1 MRTLKIPARGDT
13 LTTFA
18 VPPFQIDPADL
29 PPAIRTSDA
38 GSFARYTFTERV
50 PNILRETLA
59 LNDPPEISR
68 RALEALHVEVTQGR
82 VSGLCEDTPDKTFW
96 NTVSAP
102 HIGQSWL
109 DVPWYWGE
117 AFFYRRLLEATGYFR
132 PGPGQ
137 QVDPFGLKKATELAP
152 DAAPQAVNA
161 LLSQLPD
168 EPRGRFETLLHAS
181 LWGNRSDL
189 SYEVAR
195 RLGRPTGA
203 PEERANLLVDDSS
216 RLWDL
221 LRTKE
226 CSRLALLADNAGTEL
241 LMDLALVDYL
251 LCQDLV
257 EDVQLH
263 LKPCPFFVSD
273 AMAED
278 VWAGLAALE
287 TAGGPARGLAQRLR
301 AQLARNDLHLV
312 SHWHY
317 GTSLF
322 FFQLPEDLRAML
334 AGADLVVVK
343 GDANYRRLLG
353 DAHWPPTTPFE
364 QATRYFPARLVAL
377 RTLKAELIAGL
388 RPGEAERLGVEDPAW
403 LVNGRR
409 GVVQA
414 RL

>member
-1 MRTLKIPARGDT
+1 MN
-13 LTTFA
+13 
-18 VPPFQIDPADL
+18 PADL
-29 PPAIRTSDA
+29 PPPIRTSDA
-38 GSFARYTFTERV
+38 GSFARYTFVERL
-50 PNILRETLA
+50 PAILREALA
-59 LNDPPEISR
+59 QNDFPDER
-68 RALEALHVEVTQGR
+68 RVALDALHAEITQGR
-82 VSGLCEDTPDKTFW
+82 VRELHEDAPDKTFW

-102 HIGQSWL
+102 HIGRSWL

-132 PGPGQ
+132 TGPGR
-137 QVDPFGLKKATELAP
+137 QVDPFGPKKATELAP
-152 DAAPQAVNA
+152 DAAPARGECA
-161 LLSQLPD
+161 
-168 EPRGRFETLLHAS
+168 PRTGCPTSRENGSTCCCTPACGATGAIS
-181 LWGNRSDL
+181 ATTSRGVS
-189 SYEVAR
+189 
-195 RLGRPTGA
+195 GRPTGA
-203 PEERANLLVDDSS
+203 PEERANLLVDDSN

-226 CSRLALLADNAGTEL
+226 CSRLAFLADNAGTEL

-257 EDVQLH
+257 EEVQVH

-273 AMAED
+273 AMVED
-278 VWAGLAALE
+278 VWEGLAALE
-287 TAGGPARGLAQRLR
+287 TAGGPARELAQRLR
-301 AQLARNDLHLV
+301 AQLDRNDLRLV

-322 FFQLPEDLRAML
+322 FFQLPEDLHATL
-334 AGADLVVVK
+334 ADADLVVVK

-364 QATRYFPARLVAL
+364 RATRYFPTRLAAL
-377 RTLKAELIAGL
+377 RTLKAEIIVGL
-388 RPGEAERLGVEDPAW
+388 KPGDAERLRAEDPSW

>member
-1 MRTLKIPARGDT
+1 MTA
-13 LTTFA
+13 FA

-38 GSFARYTFTERV
+38 GSFARYTFTDRV
-50 PNILRETLA
+50 PNILRETVS
-59 LNDPPEISR
+59 LNVFPDVNR
-68 RALEALHVEVTQGR
+68 RALEALHAEVTLGCVRELREDAADR
-82 VSGLCEDTPDKTFW
+82 VFW
-96 NTVSAP
+96 NAVSAA
-102 HIGQSWL
+102 HVGRSWL

-117 AFFYRRLLEATGYFR
+117 AFFYRRLLEATGYFGT
-132 PGPGQ
+132 GPGR
-137 QVDPFGLKKATELAP
+137 QVDPFGPKKATELAP
-152 DAAPQAVNA
+152 DAAPHAVNA
-161 LLSQLPD
+161 LLNRLPD
-168 EPRGRFETLLHAS
+168 EPRERFDMLLHGS

-189 SYEVAR
+189 SYDVAR

-203 PEERANLLVDDSS
+203 PEERANLLVDDSNS
-216 RLWDL
+216 LWDL

-257 EDVQLH
+257 EEVRVH

-287 TAGGPARGLAQRLR
+287 AAGGPARELAQRLR
-301 AQLARNDLHLV
+301 AQLDRNDLRLV

-317 GTSLF
+317 GTILF
-322 FFQLPEDLRAML
+322 FFQLPEDLHATL
-334 AGADLVVVK
+334 AGADLAVVK

-364 QATRYFPARLVAL
+364 RATRYFPTRLAAL
-377 RTLKAELIAGL
+377 RTLKAEIIVGL
-388 RPGEAERLGVEDPAW
+388 GEGDAERLSAQDPSW
-403 LVNGRR
+403 LVNGKR

>member
-1 MRTLKIPARGDT
+1 MFT
-13 LTTFA
+13 
-18 VPPFQIDPADL
+18 VPRSSVEPADL
-29 PPAIRTSDA
+29 PPPIRTSDPD
-38 GSFARYTFTERV
+38 SFARYTFVERL
-50 PNILRETLA
+50 PTILRDVLA
-59 LNDPPEISR
+59 QNDLPDDSREALDVLHEEIVHGGV
-68 RALEALHVEVTQGR
+68 RALHENA
-82 VSGLCEDTPDKTFW
+82 PDATFW

-102 HIGQSWL
+102 NIGRSWL

-132 PGPGQ
+132 PGPGRQ
-137 QVDPFGLKKATELAP
+137 MDPFGPKKATDLAP
-152 DAAPQAVNA
+152 DAAPHALNA
-161 LLSQLPD
+161 LLSRLPE
-168 EPRGRFETLLHAS
+168 EPRDRFDMLLHGS

-203 PEERANLLVDDSS
+203 PEERANLLVDDSC
-216 RLWDL
+216 RLWEV
-221 LRTKE
+221 LRTKA
-226 CSRLALLADNAGTEL
+226 CPRLVLLADNAGTEL

-257 EDVQLH
+257 EEVQVH
-263 LKPCPFFVSD
+263 VKPDPYFVSD

-287 TAGGPARGLAQRLR
+287 AASGPARGLAQRLR
-301 AQLARNDLHLV
+301 AQIKRNDLQLV

-317 GTSLF
+317 VTSLF
-322 FFQLPEDLRAML
+322 FFQLPEDLYATL

-353 DAHWPPTTPFE
+353 DAHWPPTTSFE
-364 QATRYFPARLVAL
+364 RVTRYFPTRVVAL
-377 RTLKAELIAGL
+377 RTLKAEIIVGL
-388 RPGEAERLGVEDPAW
+388 KPGDAERLRAEDPSW

>member
-1 MRTLKIPARGDT
+1 MFI
-13 LTTFA
+13 
-18 VPPFQIDPADL
+18 VPRSSVEPADL
-29 PPAIRTSDA
+29 PPPIRTSDA
-38 GSFARYTFTERV
+38 GSFARYTFVERL
-50 PNILRETLA
+50 PAILRE
-59 LNDPPEISR
+59 
-68 RALEALHVEVTQGR
+68 ALEQNDFPDEQRGALHALHSEITHGR
-82 VSGLCEDTPDKTFW
+82 VRELHEDAPDKTFW

-102 HIGQSWL
+102 HIGRSWL

-117 AFFYRRLLEATGYFR
+117 AFFYRRLLEATGYFGT
-132 PGPGQ
+132 GPGR
-137 QVDPFGLKKATELAP
+137 QVDPFGPKKATELAP
-152 DAAPQAVNA
+152 DAAPRAVNA
-161 LLSQLPD
+161 LLRRLPD
-168 EPRGRFETLLHAS
+168 EPRERFDMLLHGS

-189 SYEVAR
+189 SYDVAR

-203 PEERANLLVDDSS
+203 PEERANLLVDDSNS
-216 RLWDL
+216 LWDL

-257 EDVQLH
+257 EEVQVH

-287 TAGGPARGLAQRLR
+287 AAGNPARELAQRLR
-301 AQLARNDLHLV
+301 AQLDRNDLRLV

-322 FFQLPEDLRAML
+322 FFQLPEDLHATL
-334 AGADLVVVK
+334 AGADLAVVK

-364 QATRYFPARLVAL
+364 RATRYFPTRLAAL
-377 RTLKAELIAGL
+377 RTLKAEIIVGL
-388 RPGEAERLGVEDPAW
+388 KPGEAEQLCTEDPAW

>member
-1 MRTLKIPARGDT
+1 MFG
-13 LTTFA
+13 
-18 VPPFQIDPADL
+18 VPPSSVEPADL
-29 PPAIRTSDA
+29 PPPIRTSDA
-38 GSFARYTFTERV
+38 GSFARYTFVERL
-50 PNILRETLA
+50 PAILRE
-59 LNDPPEISR
+59 
-68 RALEALHVEVTQGR
+68 ALEQNDFPDEQRGALHALHSEITHGR
-82 VSGLCEDTPDKTFW
+82 VRELHEDAPDKTFW

-102 HIGQSWL
+102 HIGRSWL

-117 AFFYRRLLEATGYFR
+117 AFFYRRLLEATGYFGT
-132 PGPGQ
+132 GPGR
-137 QVDPFGLKKATELAP
+137 QVDPFGPKKATELAP
-152 DAAPQAVNA
+152 DAAPRAVNA
-161 LLSQLPD
+161 LLRRLPD
-168 EPRGRFETLLHAS
+168 EPRERFDMLLHGS

-189 SYEVAR
+189 SYDVAR
-195 RLGRPTGA
+195 RLGRPTGD
-203 PEERANLLVDDSS
+203 PEERANLLVDDSNS
-216 RLWDL
+216 LWDL

-257 EDVQLH
+257 EEVQVH

-273 AMAED
+273 AMVED
-278 VWAGLAALE
+278 VWEGLTALE
-287 TAGGPARGLAQRLR
+287 AAGGPARELAQRLR
-301 AQLARNDLHLV
+301 AQLDRNDLRLV

-322 FFQLPEDLRAML
+322 FFQLPEDLLTMMT
-334 AGADLVVVK
+334 GADLVVVK

-364 QATRYFPARLVAL
+364 QATRYFPTRLVAL
-377 RTLKAELIAGL
+377 RTLKAEIVVGL
-388 RPGEAERLGVEDPAW
+388 KPGEVERLCTEDPSW
-403 LVNGRR
+403 LVNGKR

>member
-1 MRTLKIPARGDT
+1 M
-13 LTTFA
+13 FM
-18 VPPFQIDPADL
+18 VPNSSVEPADL
-29 PPAIRTSDA
+29 PPPIRTSDA
-38 GSFARYTFTERV
+38 GSFARYTFEERI
-50 PNILRETLA
+50 PTILREALA
-59 LNDPPEISR
+59 QNDFPNDSR
-68 RALEALHVEVTQGR
+68 GALHALHAEITQGR
-82 VSGLCEDTPDKTFW
+82 VRELREDAPDKTFW
-96 NTVSAP
+96 NTVSAL
-102 HIGQSWL
+102 HIGRSWL

-117 AFFYRRLLEATGYFR
+117 AFFYRRLLEATGYFGT
-132 PGPGQ
+132 GPGR
-137 QVDPFGLKKATELAP
+137 QVDPFGPKKATELAP
-152 DAAPQAVNA
+152 DAAPHAVNT
-161 LLSQLPD
+161 LLRRLPD
-168 EPRGRFETLLHAS
+168 EPRERFDMLLHGS

-189 SYEVAR
+189 SYDVAR

-203 PEERANLLVDDSS
+203 PEERANLLVDDSNS
-216 RLWDL
+216 LWDL
-221 LRTKE
+221 LRTKA
-226 CSRLALLADNAGTEL
+226 CSRLVLVADNAGTEL
-241 LMDLALVDYL
+241 LMDLAFVDYL

-257 EDVQLH
+257 EEVQVH
-263 LKPCPFFVSD
+263 VKPCPFFVSD

-287 TAGGPARGLAQRLR
+287 AAGGPARELSERLR
-301 AQLARNDLHLV
+301 AQLSRNDLRLV

-322 FFQLPEDLRAML
+322 FFQLPDDLHATL

-364 QATRYFPARLVAL
+364 RATRYFPARLAAL
-377 RTLKAELIAGL
+377 RTLKAEIIVGL
-388 RPGEAERLGVEDPAW
+388 KPGDAERLCGEDPSW

>member
-1 MRTLKIPARGDT
+1 MFI
-13 LTTFA
+13 
-18 VPPFQIDPADL
+18 VPPSSVEPADL
-29 PPAIRTSDA
+29 PPPIRTSDA
-38 GSFARYTFTERV
+38 DSFARYTFVERL
-50 PNILRETLA
+50 PAILRDVLA
-59 LNDPPEISR
+59 QNGLSAESR
-68 RALEALHVEVTQGR
+68 NALRALHVEITQGR
-82 VSGLCEDTPDKTFW
+82 VCELREDAPDKALW

-102 HIGQSWL
+102 HIGRSWL

-117 AFFYRRLLEATGYFR
+117 AFFYRRLLEATGYFGI
-132 PGPGQ
+132 GPGRR
-137 QVDPFGLKKATELAP
+137 VDPFGPKKATELAP
-152 DAAPQAVNA
+152 DAAPHAVNA
-161 LLSQLPD
+161 LLRRLSE
-168 EPRGRFETLLHAS
+168 EPRERFAMLLHGS

-189 SYEVAR
+189 SYDVAR

-203 PEERANLLVDDSS
+203 PEERANLLVDDSNS
-216 RLWDL
+216 LWDL
-221 LRTKE
+221 LRTKA
-226 CSRLALLADNAGTEL
+226 CSRLLLVADNAGTEL

-257 EDVQLH
+257 EEVQVH
-263 LKPCPFFVSD
+263 VKPHPFFVSD
-273 AMAED
+273 AMVED
-278 VWAGLAALE
+278 VWEGLTALE
-287 TAGGPARGLAQRLR
+287 AAGGPARELSERLR
-301 AQLARNDLHLV
+301 AQLSRNDLRLV

-317 GTSLF
+317 GTSLY

-353 DAHWPPTTPFE
+353 DAHWPPTASFA

-377 RTLKAELIAGL
+377 RTLKAEIIVGL
-388 RPGEAERLGVEDPAW
+388 RPGEAERLRAEDPSW

>member
-1 MRTLKIPARGDT
+1 MPARGET

-50 PNILRETLA
+50 PNILRETVS
-59 LNDPPEISR
+59 LNAFPDVNR
-68 RALEALHVEVTQGR
+68 RALEALHAEVTQGR
-82 VSGLCEDTPDKTFW
+82 VSELCEDAPDRAFW
-96 NTVSAP
+96 NAVSAA
-102 HIGQSWL
+102 HIGRSWL

-132 PGPGQ
+132 PGPGYRM
-137 QVDPFGLKKATELAP
+137 DPFGPKKATELVL

-161 LLSQLPD
+161 LLDKLPD
-168 EPRGRFETLLHAS
+168 EPRGRFDMLLHAS

-203 PEERANLLVDDSS
+203 PEERANLLVDESN

-257 EDVQLH
+257 ENVQLH
-263 LKPCPFFVSD
+263 SKPCPFFVSD

-278 VWAGLAALE
+278 LWAGLAALE
-287 TAGGPARGLAQRLR
+287 TAGGPARELARRLR
-301 AQLARNDLHLV
+301 AQLDRNDLRLV

-322 FFQLPEDLRAML
+322 FFQLPEDLHATL

-364 QATRYFPARLVAL
+364 QATRYFPTRLVAL
-377 RTLKAELIAGL
+377 RTLKAEIIVGL
-388 RPGEAERLGVEDPAW
+388 KPGDAERLHAEDPSW